1 MPDLQLGGMTRRAFV
16 VRRRVRRLIGIL
28 LLIAPS
34 LAFAANGNYSI
45 HPAPSWV
52 ETLPIDTNVT
62 TPASEIRGGIYAIL
76 SDHQIKDGAHDYYRH
91 VRKVL
96 TPSAVQNASE
106 INFDFD
112 PTYEK
117 LVIHDIAVIRGKETM
132 HELDPSSI
140 RVIEKEDDAHDRI
153 YDGMLTAIA
162 FVKDVRPGDVL
173 DYSWSIEGSNPLL
186 GTKYADTYDLTS
198 DVPARTIRHKLI
210 WPASRPLKVR
220 STIKGLEPKIAAGA
234 MIWELH
240 DVPALDV
247 EDGTPDWFDPYD
259 HVQVSE
265 FASWSDVA
273 KWADALFQLDDESR
287 DEVKALAEKIR
298 GEHRSRDEQI
308 VAAIRFVQDDIRY
321 LGIEMG
327 RNSHEPHQPADVL
340 DQRWGDCKD
349 KSFLLASLLREL
361 GVEAYPAMVNTKAR
375 HALDDELP
383 SPFNFDHVIDEVIEN
398 GKVRWIDPTLAD
410 QGGTLDTIET
420 PNDERALIIHPGTT
434 SLAKIVTNQKGGTTI
449 EQTFDSKTWSAPT
462 TLTVR
467 STYTGGD
474 ADSMRADLASTSI
487 ADLAKERINR
497 LAGDLPKIASDAAP
511 SISDDRTRN
520 VVVVT
525 ERYTIRDLWKDRE
538 WSYFPRAI
546 EHRLT
551 RPDTSIRSM
560 PLAFDYPLNLTQI
573 TTFHLPAAINV
584 DLDDAVIDG
593 AAFHYE
599 SRVTRNGKTLTLQHV
614 LRATHDSIATAG
626 VAEHLTKLNEVA
638 DQLGTKLTR
647 NDDALELASSLPGVG
662 IWFAGFALLCAVALG
677 SAIGLAKRGKRLK
690 TEIGS

>member
-1 MPDLQLGGMTRRAFV
+1 MQLGGMTRPAFV
-16 VRRRVRRLIGIL
+16 VRRRVRRLLGIL
-28 LLIAPS
+28 FLIAPS
-34 LAFAANGNYSI
+34 LVFAAEANYSI
-45 HPAPSWV
+45 HAAPPWV
-52 ETLPIDTNVT
+52 ETLPIDTHVT

-76 SDHQIKDGAHDYYRH
+76 ADHQIKDGASDYYRH

-96 TPSAVQNASE
+96 TSSAVQNASE
-106 INFDFD
+106 ISFDFD
-112 PTYEK
+112 PSYQR
-117 LVIHDIAVIRGKETM
+117 LVLHDIAVIRGSETM
-132 HELDPSSI
+132 HELDPGSI
-140 RVIEKEDDAHDRI
+140 RVIEKEDDAHEGI

-210 WPASRPLKVR
+210 WPASRPIKYR
-220 STIKGLEPKIAAGA
+220 STIKGLEPSIANGA
-234 MIWELH
+234 ITWERR

-247 EDGTPDWFDPYD
+247 EDDTPAWFDPYD

-273 KWADALFQLDDESR
+273 TWADALFQLDDESR

-298 GEHRSRDEQI
+298 GENKTRDAQI

-349 KSFLLASLLREL
+349 KSFLLAALLREL

-375 HALDDELP
+375 HALDEELP
-383 SPFNFDHVIDEVIEN
+383 SPFNFDHVIDQVIES

-420 PNDERALIIHPGTT
+420 PNDERALVIRPGTM
-434 SLAKIVTNQKGGTTI
+434 SLATIVTNQKGGTTI
-449 EQTFDSKTWSAPT
+449 EQTFTSKTWDAPAS
-462 TLTVR
+462 LVVR

-474 ADSMRADLASTSI
+474 ADVMRADLASTSI

-497 LAGDLPKIASDAAP
+497 LAGDLPKIASDATP
-511 SISDDRTRN
+511 SISDDRARN
-520 VVVVT
+520 VIVIT
-525 ERYTIRDLWKDRE
+525 ERYTVRDLWKDAE

-546 EHRLT
+546 ERRLA
-551 RPDTSIRSM
+551 RPETSIRSM
-560 PLAFDYPLNLTQI
+560 PLTFDYPLNLTQV
-573 TTFHLPAAINV
+573 TTFHLPAPMNI
-584 DLDDAVIDG
+584 DLDDVIIND

-599 SRVTRNGKTLTLQHV
+599 SHATRDGKTLTLRHV
-614 LRATHDSIATAG
+614 LRATRDFVPTGG

-647 NDDALELASSLPGVG
+647 NSDPINLASATSGFG
-662 IWFAGFALLCAVALG
+662 YAAIAFALLCAAALG
-677 SAIGLAKRGKRLK
+677 SAIGLSRRGNRSK
-690 TEIGS
+690 TEIRS